1 MTNLFIDVSSYQSD
15 AVDFFKKM
23 KDLGAKGCCIKVTEG
38 CQHGNNYV
46 NPKWLKQLDACKRV
60 GLVPSFYHFA
70 HCNGVSDCECEAN
83 FFLDQLEKAKIDKRS
98 VLVLDFET
106 SECTAANCNNFL
118 RQCKKRGWD
127 NLVTY
132 TYQNMFDNRLKDR
145 GLITGYNWI
154 ANYSSNQP
162 FYCGAWQFTDNWNGL
177 KVDCSR
183 DYTGF
188 MTTDH
193 TKTGNTKPKAPVNS
207 GIQWKA
213 ENGIFTLS
221 KDQAIRLRTEP
232 KMSAPTISVL
242 YAGQSVKY
250 NAWCITDG
258 HVWIRQSRSG
268 GQFGYLPT
276 GEARNGRRLNYWG
289 NFE

>member
-1 MTNLFIDVSSYQSD
+1 MTNYFIDVSSFQSD
-15 AVDFFKKM
+15 AVEFFKRA

-83 FFLDQLEKAKIDKRS
+83 FFLDHLEKAGIDKRS

-106 SECTAANCNNFL
+106 RECTAANCNNFL
-118 RQCKKRGWD
+118 RQCKKRGWN

-132 TYQNMFDNRLKDR
+132 TYQNMFDTHLKDR

-154 ANYSSNQP
+154 ANYSNNQP
-162 FYCGAWQFTDNWNGL
+162 FDCGAWQFTDNWNNL

-193 TKTGNTKPKAPVNS
+193 TAAPKAPVNN
-207 GIQWKA
+207 GVQWKA
-213 ENGIFTLS
+213 ENGLFTLG
-221 KDQAIRLRTEP
+221 KDQAIRLRNEP
-232 KMSAPTISVL
+232 KMNAPTISVL

-250 NAWCITDG
+250 DAWCITDG
-258 HVWIRQSRSG
+258 HVWIRQPRSG
-268 GQFGYLPT
+268 GSFAYLPT
-276 GEARNGRRLNYWG
+276 GEARNGKRLNYWG
-289 NFE
+289 SFK